1 MFGIESILT
10 SIKKHLGIEESYTAF
25 DNELI
30 MNINQALSVLTQ
42 LGVGP
47 ESGFFISDASA
58 KWEDFTKEKYI
69 PLAIDFTYL
78 RVRLLFDPPSSS
90 SVIEAIKESIQED
103 TWRLE
108 VMVSTEGGREI
119 QNERTLSPRD

>member
-47 ESGFFISDASA
+47 EAGFFISDASA

-119 QNERTLSPRD
+119 QNG